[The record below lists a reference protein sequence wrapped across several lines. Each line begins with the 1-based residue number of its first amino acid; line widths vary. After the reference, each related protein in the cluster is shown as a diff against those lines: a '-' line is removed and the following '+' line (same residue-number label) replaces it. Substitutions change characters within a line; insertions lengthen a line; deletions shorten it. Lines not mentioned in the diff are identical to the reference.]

1 MLLFKLKRIIK
12 LGLSSLIEHKLRS
25 LLTALGIIFGVG
37 SVIAML
43 AIGEGA
49 SHEARE
55 QIRSLGSSNIIIRSV
70 KPTEAGGEVSRM
82 VTYGLTYEDARRIH
96 ELYPQVSIQVPAREL
111 QINLRHNDVTVPGR
125 AICTVGWAADST
137 NFKIID
143 GRFFDENDMTREE
156 RVAVIT
162 RESANRLFPL
172 EYPIGKQVYIGKFAF
187 SIIGLAENS
196 SRRSAASSSK
206 SAKSSSTAG
215 QAANREIYDI
225 YIPLTTARHT
235 FGNVIRIRE
244 SGSTRLE
251 LVELHQL
258 TVTAPSEAEVLT
270 LANSIRETIRQ
281 AHKKP
286 DFEITVPLELLK
298 QAEQTKR
305 IFNIVLGSI
314 AAISLLVGG
323 IGIMNIMLASVTERT
338 REIGIRR
345 ALGARRTDIVVQFLT
360 EALLLSFVGGLIGI
374 TMGIGVPKVVTHFAG
389 LITIVQPDAIILAFS
404 ISLLIG
410 IVFGI
415 YPAIR
420 AAALSPIDALRH
432 E

>member
-1 MLLFKLKRIIK
+1 MLFFKLKRIIK
-12 LGLSSLIEHKLRS
+12 LGFSSLVEHKLRS

-70 KPTEAGGEVSRM
+70 KPTDAGGEVSRM

-111 QINLRHNDVTVPGR
+111 QMNLRHNGVTVPGR

-143 GRFFDENDMTREE
+143 GRFFDEHDMAREE

-162 RESANRLFPL
+162 RAGANRLFPL
-172 EYPIGKQVYIGKFAF
+172 EHPIGKQVYIDKFAF
-187 SIIGLAENS
+187 SIVGIVENS
-196 SRRSAASSSK
+196 TRRPAASSK
-206 SAKSSSTAG
+206 SAKSSSTAE

-258 TVTAPSEAEVLT
+258 TVTAPGEAEVLT

-345 ALGARRTDIVVQFLT
+345 ARGARRTDIVVQFLT

-374 TMGIGVPKVVTHFAG
+374 AMGIGVPKVVTHFAG
-389 LITIVQPDAIILAFS
+389 LITIVQAEAIILAFS